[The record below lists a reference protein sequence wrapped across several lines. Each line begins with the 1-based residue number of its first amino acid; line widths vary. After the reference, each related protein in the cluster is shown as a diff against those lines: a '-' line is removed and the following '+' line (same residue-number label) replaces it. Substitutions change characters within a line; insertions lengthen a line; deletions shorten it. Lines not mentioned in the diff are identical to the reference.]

1 MKTRLIF
8 LSLIVVALVA
18 SGCTGRGATPTLVP
32 PTSTP
37 AAGAPVLDVGGE
49 AMTMADLEGLP
60 EVEVEAEGTS
70 YTGVRIVDVLEAA
83 GAAGAGSIELVA
95 SDGYSAELAVADLDD
110 RSILAFDDD
119 GTIDAVLPGQSK
131 GGWVKDTVT
140 ITVTSSGDQDAAGEG
155 EATDAAINICG
166 KPFTLADLEGMD
178 EVEIEAEGT
187 TYSGVAILD
196 LLSQAGGGEAESISL
211 IASDG
216 YSADVAVADLD
227 EDSILAFDEDDTV
240 DAVIPSLGKGSWVKE
255 TVEITC
261 EAGQG
266 DAAALTVAGH
276 PFTMDDLKGMDQ
288 VEIDTEGTSYTGVRI
303 LDLLDAAGAAGAG
316 TINLVASDGYA
327 ANVSIDALTK
337 NSILAYNDEGGVN
350 TVLPSMDKGA
360 WVKYVIEITCQAKEG
375 SSEPVPTVEPVE
387 PGQGKVVVDSLN
399 REVTIPSEVER
410 VASMRSGITE
420 IICALGQKEKI
431 VAVDEMVK
439 AGGGYG
445 GFITDVHPD
454 LMDRTAP
461 YAGRDI
467 NAEEMLRVAP
477 DLVLHGGYGR
487 IHQAEALMEQVPELP
502 VVIAHFETIENYM
515 DDIRIVAQCVD
526 AEERAEELID
536 YLQGTL
542 DFVASRVE
550 DIPDDERVRVFYGG
564 HDIYHAYTP
573 ETFEHAQIERAGG
586 VNVADELSGWLPEV
600 SPEQL
605 LVWDPEVIVVLNG
618 VDVEAILNDPK
629 VAGVSAIENE
639 RVYALPEAGWDFSS
653 PRALF
658 CIEWLAT
665 KLYPERFADVDIEA
679 EADAFYRAVFDAE
692 YQGPPLADASQS
704 VSSDVRTVSDM
715 AGRRVQIP
723 AEPKRVVSVFPYI
736 TFSALTLGGED
747 VLVGVD
753 SMAAQNGTLVQ
764 VYPAVHEI
772 PHVGTVFNLN
782 TESVLATDPDVVL
795 TVPWGQDPDE
805 MEDTLDLP
813 VVSVDM
819 NEYEASTAFIARVL
833 GGEAEQKAADLLD
846 FYEEN
851 MSQIHDRISDVPA
864 KERTRVYVAGG
875 DGFLTAFGR
884 ESTWHYEVVDAGGI
898 HVSEDLIGGGSHQ
911 VSAEQV
917 LLWDPDVIILDQ
929 SCPDTVADVMAD
941 DRWQSLNAVQEERVY
956 RVPEGYLDT
965 WGRPHVESV
974 LSRMW
979 LASLLYPDQ
988 TDVDIV
994 AEVQDFAATFYDVDL
1009 SDAEVS
1015 DMLNRE

>member
-1 MKTRLIF
+1 MKTRLIS
-8 LSLIVVALVA
+8 LSLIVVALVT
-18 SGCTGRGATPTLVP
+18 SGCTGRGATPTPVP

-37 AAGAPVLDVGGE
+37 AAGAPLLDVGGE

-70 YTGVRIVDVLEAA
+70 YTGIRIVDVLEAA
-83 GAAGAGSIELVA
+83 GAADASSIELVA

-110 RSILAFDDD
+110 QSILAFDDD
-119 GTIDAVLPGQSK
+119 GTMDAVLPGQSK

-140 ITVTSSGDQDAAGEG
+140 IAVNSSGDQDAAGED
-155 EATDAAINICG
+155 EATDAALNVCG
-166 KPFTLADLEGMD
+166 TLFTMADLEGMD
-178 EVEIEAEGT
+178 EVEIKAEGAS
-187 TYSGVAILD
+187 YSGVPILD

-216 YSADVAVADLD
+216 YSADLAVADLD
-227 EDSILAFDEDDTV
+227 EDSILALDEDDTV

-261 EAGQG
+261 GAGQG
-266 DAAALTVAGH
+266 DAAALTVAGQ
-276 PFTMDDLKGMDQ
+276 PFTMDDLKGMEQ
-288 VEIDTEGTSYTGVRI
+288 VEIDMEGTSYTGVRI
-303 LDLLDAAGAAGAG
+303 LDLLEAAEVPAESS
-316 TINLVASDGYA
+316 INLVASDGYA

-337 NSILAYNDEGGVN
+337 DSILAYNDEGGVN

-360 WVKYVIEITCQAKEG
+360 WVKYVIEITSQAEEG
-375 SSEPVPTVEPVE
+375 SSGPVPTVEPVE

-399 REVTIPSEVER
+399 REVTIPSKVER

-431 VAVDEMVK
+431 AAVDEMVK

-515 DDIRIVAQCVD
+515 DDIRIVAHCVG

-542 DFVASRVE
+542 DFVQSRVE
-550 DIPDDERVRVFYGG
+550 EVPQDEKVRVFYGG

-618 VDVEAILNDPK
+618 VDVDAILNDPK

-692 YQGPPLADASQS
+692 YQGPPLADASQTMS
-704 VSSDVRTVSDM
+704 TDVRTVSDM

-723 AEPKRVVSVFPYI
+723 AEPERVVSVFPYI
-736 TFSALTLGGED
+736 TFSALTLGAED

-753 SMAAQNGTLVQ
+753 SMAAQNGTLAQ

-772 PHVGTVFNLN
+772 PDVGTVFNLN
-782 TESVLATDPDVVL
+782 AESVLATDPDVVL

-805 MEDTLDLP
+805 MEDTLGLP

-819 NEYEASTAFIARVL
+819 NEYRASTAFIARVL

-851 MSQIHDRISDVPA
+851 MSEIHDRISDLPA
-864 KERTRVYVAGG
+864 EERTRVYVAGG

-941 DRWQSLNAVQEERVY
+941 DRWQSLNAIQEERVY

-988 TDVDIV
+988 ADVDIV
-994 AEVQDFAATFYDVDL
+994 AEVQDFAATFYGVDL

>member
-1 MKTRLIF
+1 MKTRLIS
-8 LSLIVVALVA
+8 LSLIVVALVT
-18 SGCTGRGATPTLVP
+18 SGCTGRGATPMQTP

-37 AAGAPVLDVGGE
+37 AAGAPLLDVGGE

-70 YTGVRIVDVLEAA
+70 YTGIRIVDVLEAA
-83 GAAGAGSIELVA
+83 GAADASSIELVA

-110 RSILAFDDD
+110 QSILAFDDD
-119 GTIDAVLPGQSK
+119 GTMDAVLPGQSK

-140 ITVTSSGDQDAAGEG
+140 IAVNSSGDQDGAGED
-155 EATDAAINICG
+155 EATDAALNVCG
-166 KPFTLADLEGMD
+166 TLFTMADLEGMD
-178 EVEIEAEGT
+178 EVEIEAEGAS
-187 TYSGVAILD
+187 YSGVPILD
-196 LLSQAGGGEAESISL
+196 LLSQAGHGEAESVSL
-211 IASDG
+211 IACDG
-216 YSADVAVADLD
+216 YSADLAVADLD
-227 EDSILAFDEDDTV
+227 EDSILALDEHDTV

-261 EAGQG
+261 GAGQG
-266 DAAALTVAGH
+266 DAAALTVAGQ
-276 PFTMDDLKGMDQ
+276 PFTMDDLKGMEQ
-288 VEIDTEGTSYTGVRI
+288 VEIDMEGTSYTGVRI
-303 LDLLDAAGAAGAG
+303 LDLLEAAEVPAESS
-316 TINLVASDGYA
+316 INLVASDGYA

-337 NSILAYNDEGGVN
+337 DSILAYNDEGGVN

-360 WVKYVIEITCQAKEG
+360 WVKYVIEITSQAEE
-375 SSEPVPTVEPVE
+375 SSSGPVPTVEPVE

-399 REVTIPSEVER
+399 RDVTIPSEVER

-431 VAVDEMVK
+431 AAVDEMVK

-515 DDIRIVAQCVD
+515 DDIRIVAHCVG

-542 DFVASRVE
+542 DFVQSRVE
-550 DIPDDERVRVFYGG
+550 DVPQDEKVRVFYGG

-618 VDVEAILNDPK
+618 VDVDAILNDPK

-692 YQGPPLADASQS
+692 YQGPPLADASQTMS
-704 VSSDVRTVSDM
+704 TDVRTVSDM

-723 AEPKRVVSVFPYI
+723 AEPERVVSVFPYI
-736 TFSALTLGGED
+736 TFSALTLGAED

-753 SMAAQNGTLVQ
+753 SMAAQNGTLAQ

-772 PHVGTVFNLN
+772 PDVGTVFNLN
-782 TESVLATDPDVVL
+782 TESVLTTDPDVVL

-819 NEYEASTAFIARVL
+819 NEYRASTAFIARVL

-851 MSQIHDRISDVPA
+851 MSEIHDRISDVPA
-864 KERTRVYVAGG
+864 EERTKVYVAGG

-884 ESTWHYEVVDAGGI
+884 ESTWHYEVIDAGGI

-929 SCPDTVADVMAD
+929 SCPDTVVDVMAD
-941 DRWQSLNAVQEERVY
+941 DRWQSLNAIQEERIY

-988 TDVDIV
+988 ADVDIV
-994 AEVQDFAATFYDVDL
+994 AEVQDFAATFYGVDL